1 MLQHCILAVDYSDG
15 WEKTLD
21 HLPAIVKLLGLARIT
36 LVHVTETHRRLHLRD
51 SEGAIE
57 GHLKNLTEQ
66 IAADL
71 GLAVDYRM
79 RRGFT
84 ASELLGAAQQ
94 VDADLV
100 IALNRSHSSGHAL
113 FRGNIALNLAR
124 MTRLPLLILPMDSK
138 VAEPDGVVMLATDG
152 SASSK
157 NAERC
162 FRSFIANGN
171 PGLLVQVEEDDR
183 IDSGELD
190 ALRSEFTDVNMQRLK
205 GSPGKEIVKAAQ
217 QEEVT
222 LLIVGQR
229 GETPISDLL
238 LGSVAEYIARESH
251 NPVLLVP

>member
-21 HLPAIVKLLGLARIT
+21 HLPAITRLIGLVKIT
-36 LVHVTETHRRLHLRD
+36 LVHVTETHRRLHIED
-51 SEGAIE
+51 SEGAIR
-57 GHLKNLTEQ
+57 GHLKKLAEQ
-66 IAADL
+66 ISADL
-71 GLAVDYRM
+71 GLQVDYRM
-79 RRGFT
+79 HRGFAAT
-84 ASELLGAAQQ
+84 ELLDAAHQTK
-94 VDADLV
+94 ADLV
-100 IALNRSHSSGHAL
+100 IALNRSHSSSHAL

-152 SASSK
+152 SASGK

-162 FRSFIANGN
+162 FRSFMENSN
-171 PGLLVQVEEDDR
+171 PGLLVHVEEDDR
-183 IDSGELD
+183 IDSGALD
-190 ALRSEFTDVNMQRLK
+190 ALKSEFTDVNMQRLK
-205 GSPGKEIVKAAQ
+205 GPPGKEIVKAAQ

-222 LLIVGQR
+222 LLIVGKR
-229 GETPISDLL
+229 GETPISNLL